1 MSRYLT
7 PVVGPADASVHLE
20 AACRL
25 VAREGGELVAL
36 VIGLVPSALPVGS
49 DQPERWAS
57 LDYEAARARRFARAH
72 GVELETVLALSDSVG
87 AAVVALAE
95 ELAASAVCLAYEPG
109 WKAAFRRWRDP
120 MWQIVLDRAPCAVLL
135 ERLDV
140 LERRIPGA
148 PGQRHRL
155 LFPRRRGQGAAG

>member
-36 VIGLVPSALPVGS
+36 VIGLVPSSLPVGS
-49 DQPERWAS
+49 DVPERWAS
-57 LDYEAARARRFARAH
+57 LDYEAARARRFGRVR

-87 AAVVALAE
+87 AAVVALAD
-95 ELAASAVCLAYEPG
+95 ELEASAVCLAYEPG
-109 WKAAFRRWRDP
+109 WKATFRRWRDP
-120 MWQIVLDRAPCAVLL
+120 MWQIILDRAPCGVLL
-135 ERLDV
+135 ERLDA
-140 LERRIPGA
+140 LDGRMPSTR
-148 PGQRHRL
+148 GQGHRL